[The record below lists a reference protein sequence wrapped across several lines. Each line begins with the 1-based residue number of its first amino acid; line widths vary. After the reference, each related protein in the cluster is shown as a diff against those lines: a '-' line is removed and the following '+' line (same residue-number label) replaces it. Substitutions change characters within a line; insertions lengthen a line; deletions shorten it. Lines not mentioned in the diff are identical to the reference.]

1 MKPSSSK
8 AKGRILQNQ
17 VRDKILDVFPHFESN
32 TDIRSAIMGE
42 TGEDIKLSK
51 KARKYFPFSVECK
64 SLASVAVYRHMEQAQ
79 SNCPK
84 GAAPLVV
91 IKENRKKP
99 LAILDFNI
107 FMELVSDFQNEKNKN
122 T

>member
-1 MKPSSSK
+1 MKVRSAK
-8 AKGRILQNQ
+8 DKGRRLQNL
-17 VRDKILDVFPHFESN
+17 VRDRISQSFPELELD

-51 KARKYFPFSVECK
+51 KARLLFPYSVECK
-64 SLASVAVYRHMEQAQ
+64 SLKSMAVFRYLEQAQ
-79 SNCPK
+79 SNCPTT
-84 GAAPLVV
+84 AMPLVV

-99 LAILDFNI
+99 LAVIDFEY
-107 FMELVSDFQNEKNKN
+107 FMGMIDDTKD